1 MAKQLWPQTDLFA
14 ASNPVA
20 VMSEAER
27 QKAITLLRTLL
38 TEALKRPARSQES
51 GNE

>member
-14 ASNPVA
+14 ASKPVA

-38 TEALKRPARSQES
+38 TEALKRPTSSQES